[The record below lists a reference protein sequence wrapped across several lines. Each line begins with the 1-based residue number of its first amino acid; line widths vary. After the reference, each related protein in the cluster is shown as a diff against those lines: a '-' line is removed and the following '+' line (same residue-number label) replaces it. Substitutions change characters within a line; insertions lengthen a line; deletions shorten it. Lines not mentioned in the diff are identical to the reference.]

1 MAQVPQ
7 SMTVITD
14 MLMGTDF
21 LQPITDAAYQTCQ
34 QRALPM
40 TAGSRLRVNRVVL
53 TLGSPIPVY
62 PYQPTSTHPSGWSVR
77 LYVLSTK

>member
-40 TAGSRLRVNRVVL
+40 TAGSRLRVIHDRQFP
-53 TLGSPIPVY
+53 GSPDT
-62 PYQPTSTHPSGWSVR
+62 TSALAGNRT
-77 LYVLSTK
+77 